1 MEFDF
6 FQLLLQ
12 TRYMAILPINGFLL
26 AQQGHRRSE
35 FTTEIKKG
43 LKQEIKS
50 VIHSKITVH
59 TKKSPERLEQHVIV
73 FF

>member
-50 VIHSKITVH
+50 VIHSKIVH